1 MFLVHL
7 DHYVNFKRVL
17 EDGPWSFKKN
27 LVVLKPIEKDEQP
40 TESNMSKVS
49 FWIRFLNMPL
59 SRRSKTW
66 VRRIAAK
73 LGDVMDVDDTYFENR
88 IWGEQTQFYVD
99 ICNSQNHIRNPEA
112 RLHGPH
118 LNQVNV
124 LGDGDMEAESN
135 SGMIKSSDGQKFEND
150 GFDSGNMDGN
160 KNTVQKKSFSG
171 AKMDENNKNVAAQK
185 NLKPNKTTTM
195 SPSQLKTM
203 GQDRLN
209 NNSGIIV
216 DPNYDTKENQSEL
229 NVGTNQPKTWKRR
242 ARERVGNS
250 LNSGTTGD
258 IHGGK
263 RTYEDCNGV
272 GDIDVDILCH
282 APLRAETRGAAFR
295 RHRIRY
301 KIIPYSIT
309 KNLGYN
315 IS

>member
-1 MFLVHL
+1 MRLCIDYRELNRITIRNRYPLPRIDDLFDQLQGAKYFSKIDLRSGYHQLRGREQICLRMLFV
-7 DHYVNFKRVL
+7 RVWPRTSSWL
-17 EDGPWSFKKN
+17 CP
-27 LVVLKPIEKDEQP
+27 
-40 TESNMSKVS
+40 
-49 FWIRFLNMPL
+49 
-59 SRRSKTW
+59 RSELCSC
-66 VRRIAAK
+66 R
-73 LGDVMDVDDTYFENR
+73 VMDFDESR
-88 IWGEQTQFYVD
+88 IFPRVPD
-99 ICNSQNHIRNPEA
+99 NS
-112 RLHGPH
+112 
-118 LNQVNV
+118 
-124 LGDGDMEAESN
+124 
-135 SGMIKSSDGQKFEND
+135 
-150 GFDSGNMDGN
+150 
-160 KNTVQKKSFSG
+160 KKVFQWS
-171 AKMDENNKNVAAQK
+171 VVAQK

-195 SPSQLKTM
+195 SPSQLKTI

-209 NNSGIIV
+209 NTSGIIV

-309 KNLGYN
+309 RNLGYN
-315 IS
+315 VS